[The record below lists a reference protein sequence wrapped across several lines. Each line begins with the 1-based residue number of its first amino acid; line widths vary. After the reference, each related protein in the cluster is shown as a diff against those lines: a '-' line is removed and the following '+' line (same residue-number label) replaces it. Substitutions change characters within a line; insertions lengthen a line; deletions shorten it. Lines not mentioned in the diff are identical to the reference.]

1 MKLIK
6 NTILSLMIGLT
17 STMVI
22 AKDTNVTKEKATIS
36 KSVKIKKANV
46 NKEVKIA
53 KINNKAKAT
62 KDAKMAK
69 ISNKAKATKD
79 VKMAKINNKVNA
91 TKDAKNKKVKKLLK
105 KVNIN
110 TATAKELTE
119 NLKGI
124 GLKKAQAII
133 AHRNKFGKFKNVK
146 DLLEVKGIGQTI
158 LKNNMSS
165 ILF

>member
-22 AKDTNVTKEKATIS
+22 AKDTNVTKEKPTIS
-36 KSVKIKKANV
+36 KTVKIKKAKV
-46 NKEVKIA
+46 SKKVKTA
-53 KINNKAKAT
+53 KINKKAKAT

-69 ISNKAKATKD
+69 ID
-79 VKMAKINNKVNA
+79 NKVKA
-91 TKDAKNKKVKKLLK
+91 VKDAKNKKAKKLLK

-133 AHRNKFGKFKNVK
+133 AHRNKFGKFKSAK

-158 LKNNMSS
+158 LKNNTNS